1 MMLLTAC
8 DGELMMVLV
17 YYKLIQTIQINTNY
31 TDTEIDKTDYIYIF
45 QEITITVENS
55 KFHICRQWDW
65 ESNSLEISNT
75 NWKTVNFTFPDSG

>member
-45 QEITITVENS
+45 
-55 KFHICRQWDW
+55 
-65 ESNSLEISNT
+65 
-75 NWKTVNFTFPDSG
+75 